1 MPGPM
6 GHGPGARG
14 AAEKPQ
20 DFNAVMGKLAHYSKR
35 YLPAIII
42 ALVLGAFGTV
52 CQIVGPDKLKD
63 ITNEITKGLPAIV
76 DGRPVLN
83 SIDLDA
89 VTGFIGAGLIV
100 AVPLIIAAL
109 NPADTRFGKGA

>member
-52 CQIVGPDKLKD
+52 C
-63 ITNEITKGLPAIV
+63 
-76 DGRPVLN
+76 
-83 SIDLDA
+83 
-89 VTGFIGAGLIV
+89 
-100 AVPLIIAAL
+100 
-109 NPADTRFGKGA
+109 